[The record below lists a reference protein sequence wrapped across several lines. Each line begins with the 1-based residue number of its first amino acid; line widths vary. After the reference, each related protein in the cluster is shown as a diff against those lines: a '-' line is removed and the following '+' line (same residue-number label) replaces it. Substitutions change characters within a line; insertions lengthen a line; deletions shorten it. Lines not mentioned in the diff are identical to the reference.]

1 MKLTDELLEQHAA
14 EARDLWLSTLPQQEE
29 VPPHKFSRRCER
41 KMRRLRA
48 EQRRSPRMN
57 RIVHILRYVAA
68 CAAVVLCI
76 GGTAYAYRIGVI
88 DTIVQVF
95 REYTSITYSSETAAE
110 DAEFPESTFGYI
122 PEGMEEV
129 DSGLEET
136 PFVRHTH
143 FERSDGTT
151 IDLDEFFITEDS
163 NSTQIVDSEDAN
175 TQYFPI
181 GNVQAIL
188 CEKDNFITITWSN
201 NNVSY
206 TLTTFLLSENESKKI
221 ALGIHQKNN

>member
-29 VPPHKFSRRCER
+29 VPPHKFSRRFER

-57 RIVHILRYVAA
+57 RVVHILRYVAA

-122 PEGMEEV
+122 PEGMVRNEDECMEEKGYLRSTSYKGNNQTQFYLDEMIV
-129 DSGLEET
+129 DEESNDIQTIDTENAVVKHFTIHNEQAISSEKEET
-136 PFVRHTH
+136 VIIVWTH
-143 FERSDGTT
+143 QS
-151 IDLDEFFITEDS
+151 
-163 NSTQIVDSEDAN
+163 
-175 TQYFPI
+175 
-181 GNVQAIL
+181 
-188 CEKDNFITITWSN
+188 
-201 NNVSY
+201 VSY
-206 TLTTFLLSENESKKI
+206 TLITYYLSYDEALKI
-221 ALGIHQKNN
+221 AEGIQQK

>member
-29 VPPHKFSRRCER
+29 VPPHKFSRRFER

-57 RIVHILRYVAA
+57 RVVHILRYVAA

-110 DAEFPESTFGYI
+110 DAAFPESTFGYI
-122 PEGMEEV
+122 PEGMVRNEDECMEEKGYFRSTSYKGNNQTQFYLDEMIV
-129 DSGLEET
+129 DEESNDIQTIDTENAVVKHFTIHNEQAISSEKEET
-136 PFVRHTH
+136 VIIVWTH
-143 FERSDGTT
+143 R
-151 IDLDEFFITEDS
+151 
-163 NSTQIVDSEDAN
+163 
-175 TQYFPI
+175 
-181 GNVQAIL
+181 
-188 CEKDNFITITWSN
+188 
-201 NNVSY
+201 NVSY
-206 TLTTFLLSENESKKI
+206 TLITYYLSYDEALKI
-221 ALGIHQKNN
+221 AEGIGQK

>member
-29 VPPHKFSRRCER
+29 VPPHKFSRRFER

-57 RIVHILRYVAA
+57 RVVHILRYVAA

-76 GGTAYAYRIGVI
+76 GGTAYAYRIGAI

-122 PEGMEEV
+122 PEGMVRNEDECMEEKDFLRSTSYKGDNQTLFYLDEV
-129 DSGLEET
+129 LIAQNSTSSQTIDTENAI
-136 PFVRHTH
+136 VRH
-143 FERSDGTT
+143 FT
-151 IDLDEFFITEDS
+151 IRNE
-163 NSTQIVDSEDAN
+163 
-175 TQYFPI
+175 
-181 GNVQAIL
+181 QAISS
-188 CEKDNFITITWSN
+188 EKGEIVIIAWTHK
-201 NNVSY
+201 NVSY
-206 TLTTFLLSENESKKI
+206 TLITYYLSYDEALKI
-221 ALGIHQKNN
+221 AEGIGQK

>member
-29 VPPHKFSRRCER
+29 VPPHKFSRRFER

-57 RIVHILRYVAA
+57 RVVHILRYVAA

-110 DAEFPESTFGYI
+110 DAEFPESTLTYI
-122 PEGMEEV
+122 PDGMERSEDERIEENDNYRFTV
-129 DSGLEET
+129 YTGTNNTKFYLEET
-136 PFVRHTH
+136 AVISNSR
-143 FERSDGTT
+143 DAQN
-151 IDLDEFFITEDS
+151 INTEDAVVNHFVIDGEQAMS
-163 NSTQIVDSEDAN
+163 SAKAETVIIVWTHQS
-175 TQYFPI
+175 
-181 GNVQAIL
+181 
-188 CEKDNFITITWSN
+188 
-201 NNVSY
+201 VSY
-206 TLTTFLLSENESKKI
+206 TLITYYLSYDEALKI
-221 ALGIHQKNN
+221 AEGIQQK

>member
-29 VPPHKFSRRCER
+29 VPPHKFSRRFER

-57 RIVHILRYVAA
+57 RVVHILRYVAA

-76 GGTAYAYRIGVI
+76 GGTAYAYRVGVI

-110 DAEFPESTFGYI
+110 DAEFLESTFGYI
-122 PEGMEEV
+122 PEGMVRNEDECMEEKGYLRSTSYKGNNQTQFYLDEMIV
-129 DSGLEET
+129 DEESNDIQTIDTENAVVKHFTIHNEQAISSEKEET
-136 PFVRHTH
+136 VIIVWTH
-143 FERSDGTT
+143 R
-151 IDLDEFFITEDS
+151 
-163 NSTQIVDSEDAN
+163 
-175 TQYFPI
+175 
-181 GNVQAIL
+181 
-188 CEKDNFITITWSN
+188 
-201 NNVSY
+201 NVSY
-206 TLTTFLLSENESKKI
+206 ALITYYLSYDEALKI
-221 ALGIHQKNN
+221 AEGIGQK

>member
-29 VPPHKFSRRCER
+29 VPPHKFSRRFER

-57 RIVHILRYVAA
+57 RVVHILRYVAA

-122 PEGMEEV
+122 PRVWYGMKMSV
-129 DSGLEET
+129 WRKKVILDRL
-136 PFVRHTH
+136 HIK
-143 FERSDGTT
+143 GT
-151 IDLDEFFITEDS
+151 IK
-163 NSTQIVDSEDAN
+163 
-175 TQYFPI
+175 P
-181 GNVQAIL
+181 
-188 CEKDNFITITWSN
+188 NFI
-201 NNVSY
+201 
-206 TLTTFLLSENESKKI
+206 LMK
-221 ALGIHQKNN
+221 